1 MFNVREISKRIAA
14 PFAAFALVAGISTL
28 TATPA
33 SASTIKDGWIQLCP
47 WGNYRV
53 HLTYDVTG
61 LPQQLTPVLNPGDDC
76 WWGPMPAGVQYA
88 LIDMVGHFNTS
99 GGTFAVI
106 GPDRKYETFYNGKGI
121 GFAAEGTTE
130 SHGLAAHYYRY

>member
-1 MFNVREISKRIAA
+1 MFSIRTMSRRIAA
-14 PFAAFALVAGISTL
+14 PLAAFALVAGVSTL
-28 TATPA
+28 AAAPA

-53 HLTYDVTG
+53 HLTYDVSG
-61 LPQQLTPVLNPGDDC
+61 RPQQLSPVLNPGDAC
-76 WWGPMPAGVQYA
+76 WWGPMPAGVDSA
-88 LIDMVGHFNTS
+88 LIDVVGHFNTS
-99 GGTFAVI
+99 DGTFGVI
-106 GPDRKYETFYNGKGI
+106 GPDRNYETFYHGQGI